1 MADPQI
7 PPARFSPLNS
17 RPLSLS
23 QRVAAWFE
31 LMETSEQFLLGGIRH
46 RIGPEGDL
54 PHAVRRWYRQE
65 MEQHDQTMIGLLE
78 QLGRR
83 ERDCR
88 HAQ

>member
-1 MADPQI
+1 MTGSRV
-7 PPARFSPLNS
+7 PPARFLPLNS
-17 RPLSLS
+17 RPLSMS

-31 LMETSEQFLLGGIRH
+31 LMESSEQFLLAGIRH

-54 PHAVRRWYRQE
+54 THAVRRWYRQE
-65 MEQHDQTMIGLLE
+65 MEQHDQTVIGLLE

-88 HAQ
+88 HAE